1 MECDWVSQS
10 TPFPALMFVRVT
22 FLSWGHCWMEWGKG
36 VWLLYKTKKL
46 MRLFYTIVIPEIWH
60 FLLTGQ
66 KNQSFGEERET
77 WKNLPMHWM
86 APMCL
91 IPSCFSFSPLLH
103 FEFCLFRLIYKS
115 GINQANSLIHITVL
129 TTLVEFKI
137 STEETYS
144 SISKKETQ
152 DKLLA
157 S

>member
-1 MECDWVSQS
+1 MKKPSHALDGSHVFNSFLFQFQS
-10 TPFPALMFVRVT
+10 
-22 FLSWGHCWMEWGKG
+22 
-36 VWLLYKTKKL
+36 
-46 MRLFYTIVIPEIWH
+46 
-60 FLLTGQ
+60 
-66 KNQSFGEERET
+66 
-77 WKNLPMHWM
+77 
-86 APMCL
+86 L
-91 IPSCFSFSPLLH
+91 IT